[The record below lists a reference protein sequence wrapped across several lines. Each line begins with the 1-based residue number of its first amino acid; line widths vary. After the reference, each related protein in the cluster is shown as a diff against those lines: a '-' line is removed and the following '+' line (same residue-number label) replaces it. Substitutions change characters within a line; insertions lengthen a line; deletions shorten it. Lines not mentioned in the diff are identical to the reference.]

1 MSSPRPTSGGQ
12 KIGKSLLTMG
22 VVSAICGVL
31 VAGLMLPFASLVGI
45 TTQNVAEGFHDLP
58 LELAET
64 PTAQRSTVLDVH
76 GEPIAYFYNENR
88 QDIALDK
95 VAPIMKQ
102 AILAIED
109 YRFYEHGALD
119 IKGTIRALINNQAGE
134 SVQGGSSITQQLV
147 KMILLSQADTKRERM
162 EVIASDGMDGYA
174 RKIRELKYAMAY
186 EESHT
191 KDEIFEDYLNFA
203 YFGDG
208 AYGIDEAA
216 NHYFSVQ
223 PSELTL
229 KQAALL
235 AGLVKNPSAYN
246 PTQFPE
252 AAADRR
258 NTVLARMAQ
267 LDIITDDQARSIYN
281 TPLGMDLSYRSNGCV
296 STEAPFFC
304 DYLREWLLTEKYLGD
319 TRDEREFRLETAG
332 LTINTTLDL
341 QYQEAADEAVRS
353 HVYRN
358 DRAIGAL
365 AMVEPGTG
373 EVRALAQSRPMGS
386 DKNDGYTYLNYLVPP
401 EYGDSGGFQAGS
413 TFKAFV
419 LATALKKGYPTS
431 TEFASPTT
439 ITMPNYAFTM
449 CNGLHPAD
457 DWTVSSSTG
466 SGTFDM
472 YDGTQQSINTYY
484 AQLEALV
491 GVCPSA
497 RLAQK
502 MGVHVDTKGRGHRD
516 DLGPFTLGVSS
527 TNPLSMSAAY
537 ATFAARGTY
546 CEPQPVTDI
555 LDRFGKPVVTVPKD
569 CERVFPRAVGD
580 AVNDILRGVQED
592 PSGFG
597 YLNNLTLEVPSA
609 AKTGTIQDNKSVW
622 YMGYT
627 EDLSTAAMI
636 AGANRDGHPI
646 TLVGQTVGGSG
657 VTEDIAFGST
667 LAGPMW
673 YDAMSVIQKW
683 LKGRDF
689 HPPNESKLG
698 GKVQIVPGTSGMSI
712 GQAKDT
718 LRASGFK
725 PIVGSYQNSE
735 YAEGTVAFTD
745 PGEGE
750 EAYEGQTVTI
760 YPSTGYVPPPPEEDN
775 GDNGDNGGD
784 GGDNGDNG
792 GPTHDNGGGNDRG
805 PGGGPGG
812 GGD

>member
-1 MSSPRPTSGGQ
+1 
-12 KIGKSLLTMG
+12 MG

-76 GEPIAYFYNENR
+76 GDPIAYFYNENR

-102 AILAIED
+102 ALLAIED

-119 IKGTIRALINNQAGE
+119 IKGTIRAFINNAAE
-134 SVQGGSSITQQLV
+134 ENVQGGSSITQQLV
-147 KMILLSQADTKRERM
+147 KMILLSQADTKKERM
-162 EVIASDGMDGYA
+162 EITASDGMDGYA

-216 NHYFSVQ
+216 NHYFSVD
-223 PSELTL
+223 PSELRL

-267 LDIITDDQARSIYN
+267 LDIIDEQQARQIYN

-296 STEAPFFC
+296 STVAPFFC
-304 DYLREWLLTEKYLGD
+304 DYVRMYLLTTKYLGD
-319 TRDEREFRLETAG
+319 TEDEREFRLETAG
-332 LTINTTLDL
+332 LTIETTLDL
-341 QYQEAADEAVRS
+341 RYQRAADRAVEGA
-353 HVYRN
+353 VDPTN
-358 DRAIGAL
+358 NAIGAL

-373 EVRALAQSRPMGS
+373 DVKALSQSRPMGRDRS
-386 DKNDGYTYLNYLVPP
+386 LGETYLNYTVPP
-401 EYGDSGGFQAGS
+401 KFGNANGFQGGS

-431 TEFASPTT
+431 TAFNSPSAL
-439 ITMPNYAFTM
+439 TMPGGTFKTCEGKYN
-449 CNGLHPAD
+449 PD
-457 DWTVSSSTG
+457 DWNVNNSTTSG
-466 SGTFDM
+466 YMDMYSGTRE
-472 YDGTQQSINTYY
+472 SVNTYF

-491 GVCPSA
+491 GVCPA
-497 RLAQK
+497 VKTAEK
-502 MGVHVDTKGRGHRD
+502 MGIDVPTTD
-516 DLGPFTLGVSS
+516 DGISNNDADVGPFTLGVSD
-527 TNPLSMSAAY
+527 TNPLDMAAAY
-537 ATFAARGTY
+537 ATFPGRGKY
-546 CEPQPVTDI
+546 CEPRPVSEI
-555 LDRFGKPVVTVPKD
+555 LDRFGKPVVTVPRD

-580 AVNDILRGVQED
+580 AVNDILRGVQE
-592 PSGFG
+592 PGGFG
-597 YLNNLTLEVPSA
+597 ADLALSVPSA
-609 AKTGTIQDNKSVW
+609 AKTGTTNDNRSVW

-636 AGANRDGHPI
+636 AGANKQGHWK
-646 TLVGQTVGGSG
+646 TLVGQTVGGLT
-657 VTEDIAFGST
+657 VTSDIAFGST

-673 YDAMSVIQKW
+673 YGAMSVIDQW
-683 LKGRDF
+683 LKGREF
-689 HPPNESKLG
+689 HPPNETKLG
-698 GKVQIVPGTSGMSI
+698 GKVQIVPGTGGMSI
-712 GQAKDT
+712 GEAKDT

-725 PIVGSYQNSE
+725 PIVGTYQNSE

-760 YPSTGYVPPPPEEDN
+760 YPSTGYVPPPPEED
-775 GDNGDNGGD
+775 DGDNGGGN
-784 GGDNGDNG
+784 GGDNGSPD
-792 GPTHDNGGGNDRG
+792 HDNGGGNDR

-812 GGD
+812 GDG